1 MKLQELVQFNQQ
13 SFFEGAVQ
21 LGWFQNRIDQAN
33 IAAESFIFHGPHY
46 HGAVNEQDQHLL
58 KDTASLVVE
67 LLESLSLAKQGREDN
82 PYWLATAGYGAGKSH
97 LAVTL
102 ATLLSKPNTPLAQ
115 TILTHIERV
124 DATLGQRAKSC
135 FETFTKPSLIIALDG
150 MGNFHLGNQLNKVV
164 LKQLDMHAVDAQA
177 VRDLS
182 PRFNKAQRFVE
193 RSYQIYAVEFQKK
206 LAQFDQAQIFQLLT
220 ENNEDVYAAVD
231 QIFLDVT
238 GSAIPVDGQESAQ
251 DLLQTLCD
259 TYCGTDKPFENIILL
274 FDEFGR
280 YLEYAA
286 DRPDLAGDSSLQQI
300 FQGIQDNANKIRF
313 IGFIQYD
320 LKTYLKRFNAKD
332 SRQLQRYITRFDT
345 ANKVHLSSNLE
356 TIFANLIQKDTQE
369 LTRLF
374 QQYPSEDNFHQSWL
388 RLAQYLPKT
397 KLYPVWHDENLFN
410 QVIAKGCW
418 PLHPFATW
426 LLTRQEHT
434 VQSRSALT
442 FIRDLLQKS
451 AQLDVFSQPQLFQV
465 SAADLVHDYLLD
477 EMLAAERDTGAN
489 VIETLQTLLQKFHS
503 GFQTNNPKTLTAIAI
518 LETLKLRQLNQSQA
532 NEILQEL
539 TNFDTIQLQEQIM
552 SLSELGATEWNSDLG
567 RYELLTDGASRA
579 SFTAWMKKTAAQFTQ
594 QDIGEL
600 FISKS
605 YDIGLGQLECD
616 FAQKRN
622 ISTPDWVF
630 QPKSYV
636 AEQISCENLEI
647 LIQDWQNNM
656 TYKDAKGRV
665 IYIYLNSQQDLE
677 LYQTKIQQMLETVL
691 AKYKLNK
698 LPFLFCY
705 LNDQNDELRTALARL
720 KSFEIMSPADQ
731 QQFMRFI
738 QEEKDDVLTV
748 LKNTS
753 SKLMKQK
760 EFFSPYYPDLPLG
773 LLKNVATALFEHN
786 YKNTIPFVFDG
797 FRLNTATAPSD
808 IAALF
813 SIMVN
818 RQFSIAWLQG
828 QKTSLQNRFDTLF
841 KKNWQAVDTMTGKFA
856 LPQQQNV
863 KSLYNF
869 IETTFAIKPDL
880 DLKTLYQKLVMP
892 SYGLNDCSFALIL
905 GIYLAQETPQ
915 YRILHQGKPKNL
927 AEWLNLVLNKKTGTL
942 LNLDILAHTQLQK
955 MEMSTRD
962 EWILLFKQW
971 SQESNPKKMIDIFQS
986 IENKK
991 KVDPIP
997 LDLEIQYNLLFD
1009 KFKTTYEEHK
1019 KQQDRFD
1026 ATFTQ
1031 MLRGL
1036 ESSDIRD
1043 YSKLLQ
1049 ATSALIKFAK
1059 DLDLKKSHIELPTK
1073 STSLVEYISQGKN
1086 TLSVKFNRFFDNLV
1100 LTSHHEII
1108 NFREKSEQYQ
1118 RAFITLQMQQEANKV
1133 QDKTAQLIQRIEE
1146 KERFKYLLQDIES
1159 YIHTSP
1165 NKTMKKK
1172 ELETLI
1178 KEGDRLLIDI
1188 DNKPS
1193 IFDSVQTLVEK
1204 QNGIRTV
1211 QNDFRQRITDVSQQF
1226 ANLYGGFNELND
1238 LKIRLLDAEELL
1250 KFFVSTEEYEE
1261 ILKIQ
1266 KQLQFAFDR
1275 TQSWITQGLPSQKM
1289 FTFLNQTIV
1298 KDQEAMMAYL
1308 SEQQIDAEWDFIEE
1322 IFKPIRDGY
1331 VKKARSTAEHWLT
1344 QTQTQNEL
1352 SFTQQDISILRK
1364 LVDKVEVA
1372 PEIFDEDQII
1382 LLHSL
1387 KDEIRHQFNQCHM
1400 QMFQR
1405 WFVNLES
1412 EFMSTSQNQTG
1423 LMQLRTKLKN
1433 VPHIILPLLDEQEQK
1448 IITLQKQIASALDL
1462 ISLEDLAERINTL
1475 SPDLKQKLLKM
1486 LN

>member
-13 SFFEGAVQ
+13 GFFEGAVQ
-21 LGWFQNRIDQAN
+21 LGWFQDRIDQAN

-46 HGAVNEQDQHLL
+46 HGALNEQDQHLL

-97 LAVTL
+97 LAITL
-102 ATLLSKPNTPLAQ
+102 ATLLSKPDTPLAHK
-115 TILTHIERV
+115 ILTHIDRV
-124 DATLGQRAKSC
+124 DSTLGQRARSC
-135 FETFTKPSLIIALDG
+135 FETLKKPSLIIALDG
-150 MGNFHLGNQLNKVV
+150 MGNFHLGNQLNKVA
-164 LKQLDMHAVDAQA
+164 LKQLEIHAVDTQA

-193 RSYQIYAVEFQKK
+193 RSYQIYALEFQKN
-206 LAQFDQAQIFQLLT
+206 LAQLDQTKILQLLA

-251 DLLQTLCD
+251 DLLQTLSD
-259 TYCGTDKPFENIILL
+259 MYCGIDKPFDNIILL

-300 FQGIQDNANKIRF
+300 FQGIQDNADKIRF

-345 ANKVHLSSNLE
+345 AHKVHLSSNLE
-356 TIFANLIQKDTQE
+356 TIFANTIQKNAKE
-369 LTRLF
+369 LTNLF
-374 QQYPSEDNFHQSWL
+374 QQYPTTDTFHQSWL
-388 RLAQYLPKT
+388 RLVQYLPKT

-418 PLHPFATW
+418 PLHPIATW
-426 LLTRQEHT
+426 LLTRQNHT

-442 FIRDLLQKS
+442 FIRDLLQHS
-451 AQLDVFSQPQLFQV
+451 AQLDVFNQPQLFQV
-465 SAADLVHDYLLD
+465 SAADLVYDYLLD

-503 GFQTNNPKTLTAIAI
+503 GFQPNNHKTLTAIAI
-518 LETLKLRQLNQSQA
+518 LETLKLRQLNQHQA

-539 TNFDTIQLQEQIM
+539 TNFDAAMLHEQIKN
-552 SLSELGATEWNSDLG
+552 LSELGATEWNSDLG

-579 SFTAWMKKTAAQFTQ
+579 SFNVWIKKTAAQFTQ
-594 QDIGEL
+594 QDISEL

-605 YDIGLGQLECD
+605 YDIGLGPVECE

-622 ISTPDWVF
+622 ISTPDWVL
-630 QPKSYV
+630 QPQSYV
-636 AEQISCENLEI
+636 ADQVSYEALEL
-647 LIQDWQNNM
+647 LIDDWQNNM
-656 TYKDAKGRV
+656 TYKDAKGRIV
-665 IYIYLNSQQDLE
+665 YIYLNSQQSLE
-677 LYQTKIQQMLETVL
+677 QYQLQIQQMLETIL
-691 AKYKLNK
+691 AKYKLTK

-705 LNDQNDELRTALARL
+705 LNDQNNELSTALARL
-720 KSFEIMSPADQ
+720 KSFDLMSTADQ

-738 QEEKDDVLTV
+738 QEEKDDVSTV
-748 LKNTS
+748 LKNTT
-753 SKLMKQK
+753 SKLLQQK
-760 EFFSPYYPDLPLG
+760 IFFAPHYPDLPKS
-773 LLKNVATALFEHN
+773 LLKNIATALFEHN

-797 FRLNTATAPSD
+797 FRLSQATAPTT

-813 SIMVN
+813 SIMIN
-818 RQFSIAWLQG
+818 RQFSVAWLQG
-828 QKTSLQNRFDTLF
+828 QNTALQNRFDTLF
-841 KKNWQAVDTMTGKFA
+841 RKSWLAVDTITGKLI
-856 LPQQQNV
+856 LPQQQNI
-863 KSLYNF
+863 KSLYDF
-869 IETTFAIKPDL
+869 IEVTFAIEPNL
-880 DLKTLYQKLVMP
+880 DLKALYQKLVMP
-892 SYGLNDCSFALIL
+892 SYGLNDGSFALIL
-905 GIYLAQETPQ
+905 GLYLAQETPQ
-915 YRILHQGKPKNL
+915 YRIIHQGKPKNT
-927 AEWLNLVLNKKTGTL
+927 AEWLKLVLNKKTGTL
-942 LNLDILAHTQLQK
+942 LNLDILADTQVQK

-962 EWILLFKQW
+962 EWINLFRQW
-971 SQESNPKKMIDIFQS
+971 SQEKNPKKIFEIYQAV
-986 IENKK
+986 ENKK
-991 KVDPIP
+991 KVDPLP
-997 LDLEIQYNLLFD
+997 LDLEVQYNLLID
-1009 KFKTTYEEHK
+1009 KFKEIYEEHK
-1019 KQQDRFD
+1019 KQQDKFD
-1026 ATFTQ
+1026 ALFTQ
-1031 MLRGL
+1031 ILKGL

-1059 DLDLKKSHIELPTK
+1059 DDELKKSHIELPTK
-1073 STSLVEYISQGKN
+1073 STSLNEYISQGKN

-1108 NFREKSEQYQ
+1108 SFREKSEQYQ
-1118 RAFITLQMQQEANKV
+1118 RSFVILQMQQEAHKV

-1165 NKTMKKK
+1165 NKTLKKK
-1172 ELETLI
+1172 ELEILI

-1193 IFDSVQTLVEK
+1193 IFDSVQTLIEK
-1204 QNGIRTV
+1204 QNGIRVV
-1211 QNDFRQRITDVSQQF
+1211 QNDLRQSITDASQQF
-1226 ANLYGGFNELND
+1226 ANLYGGFNQLND

-1250 KFFVSTEEYEE
+1250 KFFISTDEYDE

-1266 KQLQFAFDR
+1266 KQLQFAFDC
-1275 TQSWITQGLPSQKM
+1275 TESWITKGLSSQNL
-1289 FTFLNQTIV
+1289 FTFLNQIII
-1298 KDQEAMMAYL
+1298 KDNEAIIAYL

-1322 IFKPIRDGY
+1322 VFEPIRNEY
-1331 VKKARSTAEHWLT
+1331 VQKARLAAEHWLI
-1344 QTQTQNEL
+1344 QTRNEM
-1352 SFTQQDISILRK
+1352 SFTHQDISILRTIVNK
-1364 LVDKVEVA
+1364 IKVA
-1372 PEIFDEDQII
+1372 PEIFDEDQMA
-1382 LLHSL
+1382 LLLSL
-1387 KDEIRHQFNQCHM
+1387 KDELHDQFNQCHM
-1400 QMFQR
+1400 QIFQL
-1405 WFVNLES
+1405 WFTSIES
-1412 EFMSTSQNQTG
+1412 DFISAAQNQTG
-1423 LMQLRTKLKN
+1423 LIQLRTKLKN
-1433 VPHIILPLLDEQEQK
+1433 IPQAILPLLNEQEQNV
-1448 IITLQKQIASALDL
+1448 ILLQKKIASALDL

-1475 SPDLKQKLLKM
+1475 SPDLKQILLKM
-1486 LN
+1486 LS